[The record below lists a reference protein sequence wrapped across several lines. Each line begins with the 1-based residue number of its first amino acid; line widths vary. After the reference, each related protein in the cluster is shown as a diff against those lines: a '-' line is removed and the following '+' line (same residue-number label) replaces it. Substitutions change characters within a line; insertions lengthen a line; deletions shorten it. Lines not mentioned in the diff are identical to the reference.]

1 MKNKILIVGSG
12 GFGRVVLEHASL
24 NYDCYFVDDGYK
36 IGELVC
42 NTIVIGHLNDLIKL
56 KEDFGNLIVAIGNNR
71 VRERVY
77 KQAKSLGFAFPNI
90 VSKSVYISPFAKVGC
105 GCVFLN
111 NVVIQ
116 NGSVVGNGVLL
127 NPGVEIHHDGVVGDN
142 CLVYTNSV
150 IRTKAKLCDRVQ
162 VGSNVTVSNDVII
175 EADSILEDGCTILK

>member
-1 MKNKILIVGSG
+1 MKNKLLIVGSG

-24 NYDCYFVDDGYK
+24 NYNCYFIDDSYEVGD
-36 IGELVC
+36 LVC
-42 NTIVIGHLNDLIKL
+42 NTTVVGHINDLIKL
-56 KEDFGNLIVAIGNNR
+56 KEEFKYLIVAIGNNR
-71 VRERVY
+71 IREKVY
-77 KQAKSLGFAFPNI
+77 NQAKSLGFVFPNI
-90 VSKSVYISPFAKVGC
+90 VSKSVYISPFAKIGC

-127 NPGVEIHHDGVVGDN
+127 NPGVEIHHDGAVGDN

-162 VGSNVTVSNDVII
+162 VGSNVTVSNNVII
-175 EADSILEDGCTILK
+175 KADSILDDGCAILK